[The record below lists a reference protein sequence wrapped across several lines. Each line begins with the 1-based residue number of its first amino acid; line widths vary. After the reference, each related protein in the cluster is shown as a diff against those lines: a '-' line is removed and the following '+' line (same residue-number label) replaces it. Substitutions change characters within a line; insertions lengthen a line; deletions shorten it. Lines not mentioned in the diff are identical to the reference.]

1 MKQMA
6 QRLGRLS
13 LLLLAPAAHAR
24 VLGVWTDIEGLAPH
38 ENMVHLAS
46 TLHVLQH
53 GSNPHSPWLPS

>member
-1 MKQMA
+1 
-6 QRLGRLS
+6 
-13 LLLLAPAAHAR
+13 